1 MNYLGDPLKLIPL
14 AICAVAGIGLFTGK
28 MDVNQAV
35 GLLVAAG
42 IVHSG
47 TSAVNNSNP
56 KP

>member
-1 MNYLGDPLKLIPL
+1 MINLGDPLKLIPL
-14 AICAVAGIGLFTGK
+14 AICAVAGIGLYTGK
-28 MDVNQAV
+28 MTINDAV

-56 KP
+56 K